1 MYHLPGRCSHGSDT
15 YWYHQFFLYE
25 HDSEQSFD
33 KQTATWLFR
42 LRKDGSYNIENAS
55 NGLYISPDSPN
66 NQALRTVANTPA
78 KGWTLKP
85 SNELGYFIITSGT
98 VQFNQTNNSGQGYH
112 IFNWGGGTNTS
123 DTGCKYQITH
133 VFSEGGSTSVGSYPT
148 INPNDL
154 PSPVY
159 YDLSGRRVYHPTR
172 GFYILNGQKVLLK

>member
-1 MYHLPGRCSHGSDT
+1 MAILSVPRCAVIVTPLQRGIISLLSVKNPLTNKLPHGCFVCAKG
-15 YWYHQFFLYE
+15 WQLQH
-25 HDSEQSFD
+25 
-33 KQTATWLFR
+33 R
-42 LRKDGSYNIENAS
+42 NAS